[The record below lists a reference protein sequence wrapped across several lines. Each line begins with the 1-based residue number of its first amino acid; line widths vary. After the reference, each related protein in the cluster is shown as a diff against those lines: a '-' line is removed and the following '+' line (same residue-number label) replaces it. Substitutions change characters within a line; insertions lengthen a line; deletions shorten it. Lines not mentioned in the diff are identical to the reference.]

1 MGKKYFR
8 DWQNFVDSAGELLNE
23 NMRKCR
29 VTLKYRNKLPSYGKL
44 YVTDDNKSKYI
55 KLDKKSD
62 LDKIEI
68 FFKGVL
74 HMMANKPIEQI
85 KEASKTES
93 KNENKKKSQKRKK

>member
-68 FFKGVL
+68 
-74 HMMANKPIEQI
+74 

>member
-23 NMRKCR
+23 NMRKSR

-55 KLDKKSD
+55 MIMGRS
-62 LDKIEI
+62 
-68 FFKGVL
+68 
-74 HMMANKPIEQI
+74 
-85 KEASKTES
+85 
-93 KNENKKKSQKRKK
+93 R